1 MTTPEYDRMRFLA
14 AGFLMRGRMSPDMLA
29 RGRSEF
35 HSEVALRRGVVD
47 ERSYDLAIAS
57 DLLREIVERAG
68 RHYRDELI
76 PRMRR
81 HLTEDRVEALEIEL
95 SDALARTLDEIKD

>member
-1 MTTPEYDRMRFLA
+1 MTLSRPGKPAQSSSSAIALIECSVRV
-14 AGFLMRGRMSPDMLA
+14 SPTLA
-29 RGRSEF
+29 RLIRKSAEKEMSGAS
-35 HSEVALRRGVVD
+35 AKD
-47 ERSYDLAIAS
+47 AYLAKAS

-81 HLTEDRVEALEIEL
+81 HLTEDQVEALEIEL

>member
-1 MTTPEYDRMRFLA
+1 VTTPEYDRMRFLA

-35 HSEVALRRGVVD
+35 HSEVALRGGVVD
-47 ERSYDLAIAS
+47 ERSYDLAIPS

-81 HLTEDRVEALEIEL
+81 HLTEDQVEALEIEL
-95 SDALARTLDEIKD
+95 SDALARTLD